1 MRDIKELHPNLQGKI
16 KELEKKC
23 ADKGIKIGIGECVR
37 TVAEQDALYAKG
49 RTIAGSVVTNAKGS
63 SYSSMHQ
70 WGVAFDFYLIMDVDG
85 DGKTSDDAFN
95 DATGLFNEVVK
106 IGKSIGLEWGGDW
119 KTIKDKPH
127 FQLPDWG
134 STAALLKK
142 KYGTPKRF
150 MESWCGGTEVAHSS
164 ATTKK
169 VIAKNDVEP
178 AKSKDKKYIK
188 PWTTKVNL
196 NLRNGAGAD
205 KPIVTTIPK
214 GTTVMCYGYYTKRGD
229 SVWLSVQY
237 GKYQGY
243 VLKTYLR

>member
-1 MRDIKELHPNLQGKI
+1 MRNISDLHPKLQEKVR
-16 KELEKKC
+16 ELVKKC

-37 TVAEQDALYAKG
+37 TVEEQDAFYAKG
-49 RTIAGSVVTNAKGS
+49 RTTAGSVVTNAKGS

-70 WGVAFDFYLIMDVDG
+70 WGVAVDFYLIMDVDK

-95 DATGLFNEVVK
+95 DATGLFEEVGK

-134 STAALLKK
+134 STVALLKK
-142 KYGTPKRF
+142 KYGTPKKF

-164 ATTKK
+164 AAAKK

-188 PWTTKVNL
+188 PWTTKANL
-196 NLRNGAGAD
+196 NLRSGAGTN
-205 KPIVTTIPK
+205 KSIITTIQK
-214 GTTVMCYGYYTKRGD
+214 GTTVMCHGYYTKKGD
-229 SVWLSVQY
+229 SVWLSVQH

>member
-1 MRDIKELHPNLQGKI
+1 MRNIKDLHPKLKEKVKELK
-16 KELEKKC
+16 KKC
-23 ADKGIKIGIGECVR
+23 TDKGIKIGIGECVR
-37 TVAEQDALYAKG
+37 TVTEQDALYAKG
-49 RTIAGSVVTNAKGS
+49 RTTAGSVVTNARGS

-70 WGVAFDFYLIMDVDG
+70 WGVAVDFYLIMDVDK

-95 DATGLFNEVVK
+95 DATGLFEEVGK

-119 KTIKDKPH
+119 KSIKDKPH

-134 STAALLKK
+134 STATLLKK
-142 KYGTPKRF
+142 KYGTPKNF
-150 MESWCGGTEVAHSS
+150 MKSWGGEEKEYSSHPGKTVA
-164 ATTKK
+164 
-169 VIAKNDVEP
+169 AKNNVEP

-188 PWTTKVNL
+188 PWTTKANL

-205 KPIVTTIPK
+205 KSVITTIPK
-214 GTTVMCYGYYTKRGD
+214 GTTVMCHGYYTKKGD
-229 SVWLSVQY
+229 SVWLSVQH